1 MLRSQGS
8 VSKLRLWTGIPVLCL
23 FAIFF
28 ALPAAAQA
36 DFTLTANPFL
46 PDAIAPGGTTA
57 SNINVVTNAGFSGSI
72 TFTCAVTAPVQ
83 LPPEDIPVCTVS
95 PTSITAS
102 GGATAT
108 ITTTTST
115 STIGYTVTIT
125 ATDASG
131 SQSQSQQLTV
141 LSVTPQFTIT
151 VQSAIA
157 PTSVTAGSG
166 AEGTISINPLD
177 GYMTP
182 SNGYITLYCSSM
194 TPLVTIAP
202 VCSFS
207 YPPGQKGLVVTGNTP
222 ESSTLTVTTFGPVI
236 TGSAVHPRTFYALWL
251 SVPILG
257 LVGIGAA
264 LGGKK
269 HRKTWGV
276 LSLFVLTG
284 ALLLIPACT
293 NTNNTTTTTPNGITP
308 ANTYSFTIVGVD
320 TNGVVSSNTG
330 STTSAGPTVS
340 LTVTAPKTQ

>member
-8 VSKLRLWTGIPVLCL
+8 VSKLRLWTGITVLCL
-23 FAIFF
+23 FALFF

-72 TFTCAVTAPVQ
+72 TFSCAVTAPVQ
-83 LPPEDIPVCTVS
+83 LPPEDIPVCTIS
-95 PTSITAS
+95 PTSITAA

-125 ATDASG
+125 GTDGSG
-131 SQSQSQQLTV
+131 TQSQDLQLTV

-157 PTSVTAGSG
+157 PSSVTAGSG

-182 SNGYITLYCSSM
+182 SGGYITLYCSSM

-207 YPPGQKGLVVTGNTP
+207 YPQGQKGLVVTGNTP
-222 ESSTLTVTTFGPVI
+222 ESSTLTITTFGPVI
-236 TGSAVHPRTFYALWL
+236 TGNRSSSSELLCFVAVCADAGTRRNWRSYGREKAQESVGSVKPVRSQRRPASDPCVYQHQQQHHHDAEWNHPGEY
-251 SVPILG
+251 
-257 LVGIGAA
+257 
-264 LGGKK
+264 
-269 HRKTWGV
+269 
-276 LSLFVLTG
+276 LFVHHRG
-284 ALLLIPACT
+284 RRH
-293 NTNNTTTTTPNGITP
+293 
-308 ANTYSFTIVGVD
+308 
-320 TNGVVSSNTG
+320 
-330 STTSAGPTVS
+330 
-340 LTVTAPKTQ
+340 